1 MIAALKQY
9 GANVARNT
17 VKRQLVRF
25 AVLGTLVTVGF
36 AYKLVTGSSIL
47 SSDDPSSAPPPRHA
61 HAPAKEGAKPAAAVS
76 APITSPVQAAPIT
89 PAGIDINAPKL
100 AAQKAVD
107 ATNASI
113 AAQTGQDLAVATPAA
128 VAAPTSA
135 AAAKTSAAPAASAAP
150 ISGPGSTPSSAL
162 ALPAGALPSAAP
174 ATNPNAVTRE
184 VYDYTGAGHRD
195 PFFSLI
201 LTDDLRPLLG
211 DLRLVGIL
219 YQSSGRAVAVMRDV
233 QTNAQ
238 YRVANGGT
246 LGRMR
251 VTQIRPRAV
260 LFSIDEFG
268 LSRQDSLVWSDST
281 KVRF

>member
-9 GANVARNT
+9 GTNVARNT
-17 VKRQLVRF
+17 VKRQLIRF
-25 AVLGTLVTVGF
+25 AVLGTLVAVGF
-36 AYKLVTGSSIL
+36 VYKLVTGNSIT
-47 SSDDPSSAPPPRHA
+47 SSDEPASAPPPA
-61 HAPAKEGAKPAAAVS
+61 SAPAPAAAA
-76 APITSPVQAAPIT
+76 APITSPAQAAPIT
-89 PAGIDINAPKL
+89 TGGVDLNAPKR
-100 AAQKAVD
+100 AAQRAVD

-113 AAQTGQDLAVATPAA
+113 AAQTGQS
-128 VAAPTSA
+128 VAASTTTA
-135 AAAKTSAAPAASAAP
+135 TVAAP
-150 ISGPGSTPSSAL
+150 ISGPGSTPSG
-162 ALPAGALPSAAP
+162 ALPAPSGALPSAAP
-174 ATNPNAVTRE
+174 APNANAVTRE
-184 VYDYTGAGHRD
+184 VYDYAGVGRRD

-219 YQSSGRAVAVMRDV
+219 FQNSGRAVAVMRDV

>member
-9 GANVARNT
+9 GTNAARNT
-17 VKRQLVRF
+17 VKRQLIRF
-25 AVLGTLVTVGF
+25 AVLGTLVTVGVV
-36 AYKLVTGSSIL
+36 YKMVTGNSIT
-47 SSDDPSSAPPPRHA
+47 SSDEPASAPPPA
-61 HAPAKEGAKPAAAVS
+61 SAPAPKAAA
-76 APITSPVQAAPIT
+76 APITAPAQAAPIT
-89 PAGIDINAPKL
+89 PAGIDLNAPKR
-100 AAQKAVD
+100 AAQRAVD

-113 AAQTGQDLAVATPAA
+113 AAQQN
-128 VAAPTSA
+128 VAAAT
-135 AAAKTSAAPAASAAP
+135 TTASAAP
-150 ISGPGSTPSSAL
+150 PVSGPGSSPSG
-162 ALPAGALPSAAP
+162 ALPAPSGALPSAAP
-174 ATNPNAVTRE
+174 VANAASVTRE
-184 VYDYTGAGHRD
+184 VYDYSAVGRRD

-219 YQSSGRAVAVMRDV
+219 YEQSGRRAVAVMRDV

>member
-1 MIAALKQY
+1 MIASLKQY
-9 GANVARNT
+9 GTNVARRS
-17 VKRQLVRF
+17 VKRQLIRY
-25 AVLGTLVTVGF
+25 AVLGTLVVVGF
-36 AYKLVTGSSIL
+36 VYRLVTGNSIT
-47 SSDDPSSAPPPRHA
+47 SSDEPASAPPA
-61 HAPAKEGAKPAAAVS
+61 SALAAAPKA
-76 APITSPVQAAPIT
+76 APITTPAQAAPIT
-89 PAGIDINAPKL
+89 SGGIDINAPKR
-100 AAQKAVD
+100 AAQNAVD

-113 AAQTGQDLAVATPAA
+113 AAQTGQSLGLATSTAAT
-128 VAAPTSA
+128 AAPV
-135 AAAKTSAAPAASAAP
+135 
-150 ISGPGSTPSSAL
+150 SGPGSAPSG
-162 ALPAGALPSAAP
+162 ALPAPSGTLPSVTPAANGN
-174 ATNPNAVTRE
+174 TVTRE
-184 VYDYTGAGHRD
+184 VYGYAAVGRRD
-195 PFFSLI
+195 PFYSLI

-219 YQSSGRAVAVMRDV
+219 FQNSGRAVAVMRDV

>member
-9 GANVARNT
+9 GANYAKTT
-17 VKRQLVRF
+17 VKRQLIRY
-25 AVLGTLVTVGF
+25 AVLGVLVVVGF
-36 AYKLVTGSSIL
+36 LYKLFTGEPIT
-47 SSDDPSSAPPPRHA
+47 SDAEAPASTPPAASAP
-61 HAPAKEGAKPAAAVS
+61 APAPAQAA
-76 APITSPVQAAPIT
+76 APITAPAQAAPIT
-89 PAGIDINAPKL
+89 PAGIDINAPKR
-100 AAQKAVD
+100 AAQNAVA
-107 ATNASI
+107 ATNAAI
-113 AAQTGQDLAVATPAA
+113 AAQTEQP
-128 VAAPTSA
+128 VAA
-135 AAAKTSAAPAASAAP
+135 APAP
-150 ISGPGSTPSSAL
+150 ISGPGSTPSG
-162 ALPAGALPSAAP
+162 ALPAPSGALPTAAVP
-174 ATNPNAVTRE
+174 AAGASVTRE
-184 VYDYTGAGHRD
+184 MYGYSDVGRRD

-219 YQSSGRAVAVMRDV
+219 YQNSGRAVAVMRDV
-233 QTNAQ
+233 QTNTQ

-281 KVRF
+281 KVRN

>member
-1 MIAALKQY
+1 
-9 GANVARNT
+9 
-17 VKRQLVRF
+17 
-25 AVLGTLVTVGF
+25 VLGTLITVGF
-36 AYKLVTGSSIL
+36 VYKLVTGNSIT
-47 SSDDPSSAPPPRHA
+47 SSDEPASAPPPA
-61 HAPAKEGAKPAAAVS
+61 SAPAPKAAA
-76 APITSPVQAAPIT
+76 APITAPAQAAPIT
-89 PAGIDINAPKL
+89 PAGIDLNAPKR
-100 AAQKAVD
+100 AAQRAVD

-113 AAQTGQDLAVATPAA
+113 AAQQN
-128 VAAPTSA
+128 VAAATTTASA
-135 AAAKTSAAPAASAAP
+135 AAPV
-150 ISGPGSTPSSAL
+150 SGPGSSPSG
-162 ALPAGALPSAAP
+162 ALPAPSGALPSPAPVANAAS
-174 ATNPNAVTRE
+174 VTRE
-184 VYDYTGAGHRD
+184 VYDYSAVGRRD

-219 YQSSGRAVAVMRDV
+219 YEQSGRRAVAVMRDV

>member
-9 GANVARNT
+9 GTNYARGT
-17 VKRQLVRF
+17 IKRQLIRYGI
-25 AVLGTLVTVGF
+25 LGTLVAVGF
-36 AYKLVTGSSIL
+36 AYKMVTGGSLTGSA
-47 SSDDPSSAPPPRHA
+47 DDASSASPPVK
-61 HAPAKEGAKPAAAVS
+61 HAPASAA
-76 APITSPVQAAPIT
+76 APITSPAQAAPVT
-89 PAGIDINAPKL
+89 AGGIDLNAPKR

-113 AAQTGQDLAVATPAA
+113 AAQTGQTVAAVAT
-128 VAAPTSA
+128 T
-135 AAAKTSAAPAASAAP
+135 AP
-150 ISGPGSTPSSAL
+150 ISGPGSTPSG
-162 ALPAGALPSAAP
+162 ALPAPAGSVKPTALAANE
-174 ATNPNAVTRE
+174 TGVTRE
-184 VYDYTGAGHRD
+184 VYGYEGVGRRD
-195 PFFSLI
+195 PFYSLI

-219 YQSSGRAVAVMRDV
+219 YQNSGRAVAVMRDV

>member
-9 GANVARNT
+9 GTNVAKNT
-17 VKRQLVRF
+17 VKRQLIRF

-36 AYKLVTGSSIL
+36 VYKLVTGNSIT
-47 SSDDPSSAPPPRHA
+47 SSDEPSSAPPPA
-61 HAPAKEGAKPAAAVS
+61 SAPAPAAKA
-76 APITSPVQAAPIT
+76 APITSPAQAAPIT
-89 PAGIDINAPKL
+89 PAGIDINAPKR
-100 AAQKAVD
+100 AAQNAVD
-107 ATNASI
+107 ATNAAI
-113 AAQTGQDLAVATPAA
+113 AAQTGQSVALATTT
-128 VAAPTSA
+128 AAPV
-135 AAAKTSAAPAASAAP
+135 
-150 ISGPGSTPSSAL
+150 SGPGSSPS
-162 ALPAGALPSAAP
+162 ALPAPSGALPSAVP
-174 ATNPNAVTRE
+174 AANAASVTRE
-184 VYDYTGAGHRD
+184 VYGYESTGRRD

-219 YQSSGRAVAVMRDV
+219 YQNSGRAVAVMRDV

-246 LGRMR
+246 LGRMH
-251 VTQIRPRAV
+251 VTQIRQRAV
-260 LFSIDEFG
+260 LFTIDEFG

>member
-9 GANVARNT
+9 GANAARNT
-17 VKRQLVRF
+17 FKRQVVRF

-47 SSDDPSSAPPPRHA
+47 SSEEPASAPPPVHA
-61 HAPAKEGAKPAAAVS
+61 HSPAKEGATPAKESA
-76 APITSPVQAAPIT
+76 APITAPAQAAPIT
-89 PAGIDINAPKL
+89 PAGIDINAPKR

-113 AAQTGQDLAVATPAA
+113 AAQTEQRVAVATPAA
-128 VAAPTSA
+128 AAPV
-135 AAAKTSAAPAASAAP
+135 
-150 ISGPGSTPSSAL
+150 SGPGSTPNSAL
-162 ALPAGALPSAAP
+162 ALPSGALPTAAP
-174 ATNPNAVTRE
+174 AANAGTVTRE
-184 VYDYTGAGHRD
+184 VYDYTGVGHRD

-251 VTQIRPRAV
+251 VTQIRKRAV

>member
-1 MIAALKQY
+1 
-9 GANVARNT
+9 VH
-17 VKRQLVRF
+17 
-25 AVLGTLVTVGF
+25 
-36 AYKLVTGSSIL
+36 S
-47 SSDDPSSAPPPRHA
+47 
-61 HAPAKEGAKPAAAVS
+61 PAKEGAKPVKESA
-76 APITSPVQAAPIT
+76 APITSPAQAAPIT
-89 PAGIDINAPKL
+89 SAGIDINAPKR

-107 ATNASI
+107 ATNAAI
-113 AAQTGQDLAVATPAA
+113 AAQTEQSVAVPTPAA
-128 VAAPTSA
+128 KA
-135 AAAKTSAAPAASAAP
+135 AAPAAAAP
-150 ISGPGSTPSSAL
+150 ISGPGSTPNSAL
-162 ALPAGALPSAAP
+162 ALPSGALPTAVPSLNAG
-174 ATNPNAVTRE
+174 AVTRE

-201 LTDDLRPLLG
+201 LTDDLRPLLA

-219 YQSSGRAVAVMRDV
+219 YQSSGHAVAVMRDI

>member
-17 VKRQLVRF
+17 AKRQVIRF

-36 AYKLVTGSSIL
+36 VYKLVTGTSIM
-47 SSDDPSSAPPPRHA
+47 SSDDPAAAAPPPVHA
-61 HAPAKEGAKPAAAVS
+61 HAPAKEGA
-76 APITSPVQAAPIT
+76 PITAPSQAAPIT
-89 PAGIDINAPKL
+89 TGGIDLNAPKR

-107 ATNASI
+107 ATNAAI
-113 AAQTGQDLAVATPAA
+113 AAQTGQSVAVATPA
-128 VAAPTSA
+128 VA
-135 AAAKTSAAPAASAAP
+135 AAAPV
-150 ISGPGSTPSSAL
+150 SGPGSTPNGASAL
-162 ALPAGALPSAAP
+162 PSGARPSAAP
-174 ATNPNAVTRE
+174 VANANSVTRE
-184 VYDYTGAGHRD
+184 VYDYTGTGQRD
-195 PFFSLI
+195 PFYSLI
-201 LTDDLRPLLG
+201 LTDDLRPLLS